1 MGKLLK
7 SEPGP
12 NEWSYNRVLK
22 LRVMQ
27 ATYDELVA
35 IQEKRGVCMAQLLR
49 ELIYESMEKYVT
61 DTKEKTTL

>member
-1 MGKLLK
+1 MEKLLK

-27 ATYDELVA
+27 RTYDELVLM
-35 IQEKRGVCMAQLLR
+35 QEKRVVCMAELLR
-49 ELIYESMEKYVT
+49 RLIYESMEKEFT
-61 DTKEKTTL
+61 DTEEKPT